1 MSIDFEHYQWLL
13 GPDGRECLRIASHEA
28 NRWSRM
34 QGITAVQR
42 QVVDTQVALRAKAD
56 AKFHAAAEMF
66 FTAKGLQQSTDELIA
81 AYKSLRFAQCD
92 SIADYCCGIGGDL
105 VQLGNAGRATGYDL
119 DPLHVLLANANGE
132 AIRVNAVAE
141 NADVVDL
148 DPRDVDAWHIDPDR
162 RASGQRTVQLD
173 CFQPPVET
181 LQSMLEKN
189 PNGAVKLAPATPV
202 GDEWLQSAELQWIG
216 HSRSCQ
222 QVVAWFGGLAQNP
235 GQRVATLLESANEEV
250 SFVGTEQAPNLVDK
264 VAGFVI
270 EPHAV
275 VLAAGLAGS
284 LANGVGLDAVIPGG
298 GYLTGDVPVDSPLL
312 TTFQVLETMSF
323 RPKKIRKR
331 LADLSAGIVEVK
343 QRGVKVDPATLQ
355 KQWRGSGSRELSVLV
370 TRQGKSIIAIIAE
383 RYADNS

>member
-1 MSIDFEHYQWLL
+1 MSIDIEHYQWLL
-13 GPDGRECLRIASHEA
+13 GPDGRECLRVASHEA

-34 QGITAVQR
+34 QGITAAQR
-42 QVVDTQVALRAKAD
+42 QVVDTQVTLRGKAG

-66 FTAKGLQQSTDELIA
+66 FTAKGLQQSTDQLIA
-81 AYKSLRFAQCD
+81 TYKSLRFGKCD

-105 VQLGNAGRATGYDL
+105 VQLGNVGRATGYDL
-119 DPLHVLLANANGE
+119 EPLHVLLATANCE
-132 AIRVNAVAE
+132 ATSVNAVAE
-141 NADVVDL
+141 QADVMQL

-162 RASGQRTVQLD
+162 RSSGQRTVQLD
-173 CFQPPVET
+173 RFQPPVET
-181 LQSMLEKN
+181 LHSMLEMN
-189 PNGAVKLAPATPV
+189 PDGAVKMAPATPV
-202 GDEWLQSAELQWIG
+202 DDAWLQDAELQWIG

-222 QVVAWFGGLAQNP
+222 QVVAWFGGLAKNP
-235 GQRVATLLESANEEV
+235 GQRVATLLGPANTEV

-264 VAGFVI
+264 AAHYVM

-284 LANGVGLDAVIPGG
+284 LANDVGLDAVIPGG
-298 GYLTGDVPVDSPLL
+298 GYLTGDVPIDSPLL

-323 RPKKIRKR
+323 RPKRIRKR

-383 RYADNS
+383 RYADTP